1 MKLSEIHYS
10 NKFDDLDS
18 QLKNFINQEKHVI
31 FIDSKLS
38 SIINLDPKL
47 KIFEIEINESTKDL
61 NTIQKIW
68 KIMFS
73 ESLDRSSKIIGIGGG
88 VLSDLV
94 GFATS
99 TFKRGANLSLV
110 PSTFLGMV
118 DAAHGGKTGFNN
130 EFGKNQIGTFFI
142 PEKIFIC
149 TEFLDSLSE
158 IEMNNGIIESLKA
171 GFLGDKEIIEMIY
184 QDKLNNLE
192 EIIKKS
198 IQVKYNI
205 LKNDLRESN
214 ERMFLNLG
222 HTIGH
227 LIEKD
232 SNYSISHGQAVA
244 IGMLKGFEISE
255 SKFNLNS
262 SIKDEFES
270 FLNKQSMKTEYSFNS
285 NQSELKEIITN
296 DKKVTSDVVK
306 FVLIKNI
313 QEPVLIDFSINDL
326 LEVFTNAYNSHH

>member
-38 SIINLDPKL
+38 SIINLDPKF

-142 PEKIFIC
+142 PKKIFIC

-262 SIKDEFES
+262 SISDEFKS
-270 FLNKQSMKTEYSFNS
+270 FLNKRSMKTEYSFNS
-285 NQSELKEIITN
+285 NQSELKEIISN

-326 LEVFTNAYNSHH
+326 LEVLINA

>member
-38 SIINLDPKL
+38 SIINLDPKF

-205 LKNDLRESN
+205 LKNDLSESN

-232 SNYSISHGQAVA
+232 STYSISHGQAVA
-244 IGMLKGFEISE
+244 IGILKGFEISE

-285 NQSELKEIITN
+285 NQSELKEIISN
-296 DKKVTSDVVK
+296 DKKVTNDVVK

-326 LEVFTNAYNSHH
+326 LEVLTNA

>member
-38 SIINLDPKL
+38 SIINLDPKF
-47 KIFEIEINESTKDL
+47 KTFEIEINESTKDL

-262 SIKDEFES
+262 SIRDEFKS

-285 NQSELKEIITN
+285 NQSELKEIISN

-326 LEVFTNAYNSHH
+326 LEVLTNA

>member
-38 SIINLDPKL
+38 SIINLDPKF

-94 GFATS
+94 GFAAS

-262 SIKDEFES
+262 SIRDEFKS

-285 NQSELKEIITN
+285 NQSELKEIISN

-326 LEVFTNAYNSHH
+326 LEVLTNA

>member
-18 QLKNFINQEKHVI
+18 QLKNFINKEKHVI

-38 SIINLDPKL
+38 SIINLDPKF

-255 SKFNLNS
+255 SKFNLSS

-326 LEVFTNAYNSHH
+326 LEVLTNA

>member
-38 SIINLDPKL
+38 SIINLDPKF
-47 KIFEIEINESTKDL
+47 KIFELEINESTKDL

-232 SNYSISHGQAVA
+232 LNYSISHGQAVA

-262 SIKDEFES
+262 SIRDEFKS

-285 NQSELKEIITN
+285 NQSELKEIISN

-326 LEVFTNAYNSHH
+326 LEVLTNA

>member
-38 SIINLDPKL
+38 SIINLDPKF
-47 KIFEIEINESTKDL
+47 KIFELEINESTKDL

-142 PEKIFIC
+142 PEKIFVC

-285 NQSELKEIITN
+285 NQSELKEIISN

-326 LEVFTNAYNSHH
+326 LEVLTNA

>member
-38 SIINLDPKL
+38 SIINLDQKF

-262 SIKDEFES
+262 SIRDEFKS

-326 LEVFTNAYNSHH
+326 LEVLTNA

>member
-38 SIINLDPKL
+38 SIINLDPKF

-68 KIMFS
+68 EIMFS

-158 IEMNNGIIESLKA
+158 IEMNYGIIESLKA

-184 QDKLNNLE
+184 QDKINNLE

-244 IGMLKGFEISE
+244 IGLLKGFEISE

-296 DKKVTSDVVK
+296 DKKVTSEVVK

-326 LEVFTNAYNSHH
+326 LEVLTNA

>member
-38 SIINLDPKL
+38 SIINLDPKF

-68 KIMFS
+68 KIMFL

-158 IEMNNGIIESLKA
+158 IEINNGIIESLKA

-244 IGMLKGFEISE
+244 IGMLKGLEISE

-262 SIKDEFES
+262 SIRDEFKS

-285 NQSELKEIITN
+285 NQSELKEIISN

-326 LEVFTNAYNSHH
+326 LEVLINA

>member
-38 SIINLDPKL
+38 SIINLDPKF

-232 SNYSISHGQAVA
+232 SSYSISHGQAVA

-262 SIKDEFES
+262 SISDEFKS
-270 FLNKQSMKTEYSFNS
+270 FLNKRSMKTEYSFNS
-285 NQSELKEIITN
+285 NQSELKEIISN
-296 DKKVTSDVVK
+296 DKKVTNDVVK

-326 LEVFTNAYNSHH
+326 LEVLTNA

>member
-38 SIINLDPKL
+38 SIINLDPKF
-47 KIFEIEINESTKDL
+47 KTFEIEINESTKDL

-232 SNYSISHGQAVA
+232 SNYSIPHGQAVG

-262 SIKDEFES
+262 SIRDEFKS

-285 NQSELKEIITN
+285 NQSELKEIISN

-326 LEVFTNAYNSHH
+326 LEVLTNA

>member
-38 SIINLDPKL
+38 SIINLDPKF
-47 KIFEIEINESTKDL
+47 KIFELEINESTKDL

-262 SIKDEFES
+262 SIRDEFKS

-285 NQSELKEIITN
+285 SQSELKEIISN

-326 LEVFTNAYNSHH
+326 LEVLTNA

>member
-38 SIINLDPKL
+38 SIINLDPKF
-47 KIFEIEINESTKDL
+47 KTFEIEINESTKDL

-232 SNYSISHGQAVA
+232 SNYSISHGQAVG

-262 SIKDEFES
+262 SIRDEFKS

-285 NQSELKEIITN
+285 NQSELKEIISN

-326 LEVFTNAYNSHH
+326 LEVLTNA

>member
-47 KIFEIEINESTKDL
+47 KTFEIEINESNKDL

-94 GFATS
+94 GFAAS
-99 TFKRGANLSLV
+99 TFKSGANLSLV

-285 NQSELKEIITN
+285 NQSELKEIISN

-326 LEVFTNAYNSHH
+326 LEVLTNA

>member
-38 SIINLDPKL
+38 SIINLDPKF
-47 KIFEIEINESTKDL
+47 KIFELEINESTKDL

-68 KIMFS
+68 QIMFS

-262 SIKDEFES
+262 SIRDEFKS
-270 FLNKQSMKTEYSFNS
+270 FLNKQSMKTEYSFNN
-285 NQSELKEIITN
+285 NQSELKEIISN

-326 LEVFTNAYNSHH
+326 LEVLTNA

>member
-1 MKLSEIHYS
+1 MKLSEIYYS
-10 NKFDDLDS
+10 NKFDDLDN

-38 SIINLDPKL
+38 SIINLDPKF

-68 KIMFS
+68 EIMFS

-255 SKFNLNS
+255 SKFNLNN
-262 SIKDEFES
+262 SIRDEFKS

-285 NQSELKEIITN
+285 NQSELKEIISN

-326 LEVFTNAYNSHH
+326 LEVLTNA

>member
-38 SIINLDPKL
+38 SIINLDPKF
-47 KIFEIEINESTKDL
+47 KIFELEINESTKDL

-232 SNYSISHGQAVA
+232 SNYSIPHGQAVG

-262 SIKDEFES
+262 SIRDEFKS

-285 NQSELKEIITN
+285 SQSELKEIISN

-326 LEVFTNAYNSHH
+326 LEVLTNA

>member
-1 MKLSEIHYS
+1 
-10 NKFDDLDS
+10 
-18 QLKNFINQEKHVI
+18 
-31 FIDSKLS
+31 
-38 SIINLDPKL
+38 
-47 KIFEIEINESTKDL
+47 
-61 NTIQKIW
+61 
-68 KIMFS
+68 
-73 ESLDRSSKIIGIGGG
+73 
-88 VLSDLV
+88 
-94 GFATS
+94 
-99 TFKRGANLSLV
+99 
-110 PSTFLGMV
+110 
-118 DAAHGGKTGFNN
+118 
-130 EFGKNQIGTFFI
+130 
-142 PEKIFIC
+142 
-149 TEFLDSLSE
+149 
-158 IEMNNGIIESLKA
+158 
-171 GFLGDKEIIEMIY
+171 MIY

-262 SIKDEFES
+262 SIKDEFKS

-285 NQSELKEIITN
+285 NQSDLKEIISN

-326 LEVFTNAYNSHH
+326 LEVLTNG

>member
-38 SIINLDPKL
+38 SIINLDPKF
-47 KIFEIEINESTKDL
+47 KIFELEINESTKDL

-326 LEVFTNAYNSHH
+326 LEVLTNA

>member
-38 SIINLDPKL
+38 SIINLDPKF
-47 KIFEIEINESTKDL
+47 KIFELEINESTKDL

-285 NQSELKEIITN
+285 NQSELKEIISN
-296 DKKVTSDVVK
+296 DKKVISDVVK

-313 QEPVLIDFSINDL
+313 QEPVLIDFSINHL
-326 LEVFTNAYNSHH
+326 LEVLTNA

>member
-38 SIINLDPKL
+38 SIINLDPKF
-47 KIFEIEINESTKDL
+47 KIFEIEINESSKDL

-262 SIKDEFES
+262 SIRDEFKS

-285 NQSELKEIITN
+285 NQSDLKEIISN

-313 QEPVLIDFSINDL
+313 QEPVLIDFSINEL
-326 LEVFTNAYNSHH
+326 LEVLTNA

>member
-38 SIINLDPKL
+38 SIINLDPKF

-73 ESLDRSSKIIGIGGG
+73 QSLDRSSKIIGIGGG

-232 SNYSISHGQAVA
+232 SNYSIPHGQAVG

-262 SIKDEFES
+262 SIRDEFKS

-326 LEVFTNAYNSHH
+326 LEVLTNA

>member
-38 SIINLDPKL
+38 SIINLDPKF
-47 KIFEIEINESTKDL
+47 KTFEIEINESTKDL

-73 ESLDRSSKIIGIGGG
+73 QSLDRSSKIIGIGGG

-232 SNYSISHGQAVA
+232 SNYSISHGQAVG

-262 SIKDEFES
+262 SIRDEFKS

-285 NQSELKEIITN
+285 NQSELKEIISN

-326 LEVFTNAYNSHH
+326 LEVLTNA

>member
-38 SIINLDPKL
+38 SIINLDPKF

-158 IEMNNGIIESLKA
+158 IEINNGIIESLKA

-232 SNYSISHGQAVA
+232 SNYSISHGQAVG

-262 SIKDEFES
+262 SIRDEFKS

-285 NQSELKEIITN
+285 NQSELKEIISN
-296 DKKVTSDVVK
+296 DKKVTNDVVK

-326 LEVFTNAYNSHH
+326 LEVLTNA

>member
-38 SIINLDPKL
+38 SIINLDPKF

-68 KIMFS
+68 EIMFS

-262 SIKDEFES
+262 SIRDEFKS

-285 NQSELKEIITN
+285 NQSELKEIISN

-326 LEVFTNAYNSHH
+326 LEVLTNA

>member
-38 SIINLDPKL
+38 SIINLDPKF
-47 KIFEIEINESTKDL
+47 KIFELEINESTKDL

-232 SNYSISHGQAVA
+232 SNYSIPHGQAVG

-262 SIKDEFES
+262 SIRDEFKS

-285 NQSELKEIITN
+285 SQSELKEIISN

-326 LEVFTNAYNSHH
+326 LEVLTNG

>member
-38 SIINLDPKL
+38 SIINLDPKF
-47 KIFEIEINESTKDL
+47 KTFEIEINESTKDL

-73 ESLDRSSKIIGIGGG
+73 QSLDRSSKIIGIGGG

-232 SNYSISHGQAVA
+232 SNYSISHGQAVG

-262 SIKDEFES
+262 SIRDEFKS

-285 NQSELKEIITN
+285 NQSELKEIISN

-326 LEVFTNAYNSHH
+326 LEVLTNG

>member
-18 QLKNFINQEKHVI
+18 QLKNFINKEKHVI

-38 SIINLDPKL
+38 SIINLDPKF
-47 KIFEIEINESTKDL
+47 KIFELEINESTKDL

-94 GFATS
+94 GFAAS

-262 SIKDEFES
+262 SIRDEFKS

-285 NQSELKEIITN
+285 NQSELKEIISN

-326 LEVFTNAYNSHH
+326 LEVLTNA

>member
-38 SIINLDPKL
+38 SIINLDPKF

-68 KIMFS
+68 EIMFS

-326 LEVFTNAYNSHH
+326 LEVLTNA

>member
-38 SIINLDPKL
+38 SIINLDPKF

-244 IGMLKGFEISE
+244 IGILKGFEISE

-262 SIKDEFES
+262 SIRDEFKS

-285 NQSELKEIITN
+285 SQSELKEIISN

-326 LEVFTNAYNSHH
+326 LEVLTNA

>member
-38 SIINLDPKL
+38 SIINLDPKF

-262 SIKDEFES
+262 LIRDEFKS

-285 NQSELKEIITN
+285 NQSELKEIISN

-326 LEVFTNAYNSHH
+326 LEVLTNA

>member
-18 QLKNFINQEKHVI
+18 QLKNFINQEKHII

-38 SIINLDPKL
+38 SIVNLDPKF

-205 LKNDLRESN
+205 LKNDLLESN

-232 SNYSISHGQAVA
+232 SNYSISHGQAVG

-262 SIKDEFES
+262 SIRDEFKS
-270 FLNKQSMKTEYSFNS
+270 FLNKQSMKTKYSFNS

-326 LEVFTNAYNSHH
+326 LEVLTNA

>member
-38 SIINLDPKL
+38 SIINLDPKF
-47 KIFEIEINESTKDL
+47 KIFELEINESTKDL

-326 LEVFTNAYNSHH
+326 LEVLINA

>member
-38 SIINLDPKL
+38 SIVNLDPKF

-73 ESLDRSSKIIGIGGG
+73 QSLDRSSKIIGIGGG

-232 SNYSISHGQAVA
+232 SNYSISHGQAVG

-262 SIKDEFES
+262 SIRDEFKS

-285 NQSELKEIITN
+285 SQSELKEIISN

-326 LEVFTNAYNSHH
+326 LEVLTNA

>member
-1 MKLSEIHYS
+1 MKLSEIYYS
-10 NKFDDLDS
+10 NKFDDLDN

-38 SIINLDPKL
+38 SIINLDPKF

-244 IGMLKGFEISE
+244 IGILKGFEISE

-285 NQSELKEIITN
+285 NQSELKEIISN
-296 DKKVTSDVVK
+296 DKKVTNDVVK
-306 FVLIKNI
+306 FVIIKNI

-326 LEVFTNAYNSHH
+326 LEVLTNA

>member
-18 QLKNFINQEKHVI
+18 QLKNFINKEKHVI

-38 SIINLDPKL
+38 SIINLDPKF
-47 KIFEIEINESTKDL
+47 KTFEIEINESTKDL

-232 SNYSISHGQAVA
+232 SNYSISHGQAVG

-262 SIKDEFES
+262 SIRDEFKS
-270 FLNKQSMKTEYSFNS
+270 FLNNQSMKTEYSFNS
-285 NQSELKEIITN
+285 NQSELKEIISN

-326 LEVFTNAYNSHH
+326 LEVLTNA

>member
-18 QLKNFINQEKHVI
+18 ELKNFINQEKHVI

-38 SIINLDPKL
+38 SIINLDPKF

-326 LEVFTNAYNSHH
+326 LEVLTNA